1 MNAGKLAVGYMLAMV
16 VLIPLALASTAIAQ
30 AKKEAE
36 KAKPADVAKSAKA
49 AEKATPADAAK
60 DVRDVDKAK
69 VGDAAKTAKGPEPG
83 SADKLSL
90 EQRRIA
96 EKYKHLEDV
105 LLRMAEMN
113 AATDPKR
120 AALLKKAVAQSKDQL
135 IGVRFER
142 LVELLGQ
149 DSLSRA
155 LENQSELDQDL
166 YALLELLMS
175 ENRSKSIENEKKR
188 IQEYLKQ
195 LGTIIKQEKD
205 IQARTNGGDDSKRL
219 AGEQN
224 KVAKKTGDLAK
235 DIQKNEEKPQGGVKK
250 PDAKKA
256 EEGKGKDGKEG
267 QGKGGKEGKDGK
279 GKEGKGGKDSDGKG
293 GQCEGEPQSGP
304 ENPAKK
310 RLEAAQKRM
319 QEAEKQLEEAKRQ
332 GAVEKEEDAI
342 RELEQAK
349 AELEEILRQLREE
362 EIARLLAMLEARF
375 RKMLQMQEEVYEG
388 TIRLDKV
395 PATERTHNHEIEAS
409 RLSGKES
416 QIVVEVDKA
425 SLLLREE
432 GSAVAFPEA
441 VDQMREDMQ
450 QVVTRLAQTKVDKI
464 TQSIEEDIIAALK
477 DMIAALK
484 KAQKENK
491 EKKPPGDCS
500 GSCEPPLIDMLA
512 ELKMIR
518 ALQMRVNTRTT
529 RYSKMIEGEQA
540 DNAEL
545 VEAIRRLAERE
556 QRIYRVTKD
565 LEMGK
570 NQ

>member
-1 MNAGKLAVGYMLAMV
+1 MKASRVLIYVVALA
-16 VLIPLALASTAIAQ
+16 VLIPLPSASAADTPSKSEPSKTA
-30 AKKEAE
+30 
-36 KAKPADVAKSAKA
+36 PAKA
-49 AEKATPADAAK
+49 AKAPDAS
-60 DVRDVDKAK
+60 
-69 VGDAAKTAKGPEPG
+69 

-90 EQRRIA
+90 EERRLA

-105 LLRMAEMN
+105 LLRMAELN
-113 AATDPKR
+113 AATDPRR

-135 IGVRFER
+135 ISVRFER
-142 LVELLGQ
+142 LVELLGK
-149 DSLSRA
+149 DSLSQA

-166 YALLELLMS
+166 RAILELLMS
-175 ENRSKSIENEKKR
+175 ENRAKSIENEKAR
-188 IQEYLKQ
+188 IREYLKQ
-195 LGTIIKQEKD
+195 LGALIKEQKD
-205 IQARTNGGDDSKRL
+205 IQGRTAGGDDQKRL

-224 KVAKKTGDLAK
+224 KTAKKTGDLAK
-235 DIQKNEEKPQGGVKK
+235 DIQKNEEKSHASPKQ
-250 PDAKKA
+250 PDAKKGDA
-256 EEGKGKDGKEG
+256 KDGKDGKGKDGK
-267 QGKGGKEGKDGK
+267 GKDGK
-279 GKEGKGGKDSDGKG
+279 GKDGKG
-293 GQCEGEPQSGP
+293 KDGKGKDGKPKDGKGKDGNGGECPGGQCQGQDQPQNGP
-304 ENPAKK
+304 ENPARK

-319 QEAEKQLEEAKRQ
+319 QEAEQQLEEAKRQ
-332 GAVEKEEDAI
+332 GAVEKQEEAI

-362 EIARLLAMLEARF
+362 EIARILAMLEARF
-375 RKMLQMQEEVYEG
+375 RKMLQMQEEIYEG
-388 TIRLDKV
+388 TLRLDKV
-395 PATERTHNHEIEAS
+395 PVNERTHNHEIEAS

-425 SLLLREE
+425 AMLLREE

-441 VDQMREDMQ
+441 VEQMRDDMQ

-491 EKKPPGDCS
+491 EKKPPSESSSGGD
-500 GSCEPPLIDMLA
+500 PPLIDMLA

-518 ALQMRVNTRTT
+518 ALQMRVNARTK
-529 RYSKMIEGEQA
+529 RYSKMVEGEQA

-545 VEAIRRLAERE
+545 VEAIRRLGERE

-565 LEMGK
+565 LEMGR